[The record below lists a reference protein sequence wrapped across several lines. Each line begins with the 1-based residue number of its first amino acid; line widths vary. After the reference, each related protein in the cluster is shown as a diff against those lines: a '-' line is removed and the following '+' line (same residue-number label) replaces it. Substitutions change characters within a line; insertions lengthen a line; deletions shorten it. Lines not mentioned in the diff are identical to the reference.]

1 LIALNSV
8 ILISNIFDLTG
19 IIIKQIIQRRPR
31 LLLTLALGCIAAF
44 LLPGPVS
51 LITRALY
58 GWNVAVW
65 TYLLLMA
72 WLMMG
77 ADRHAV
83 RKMAQQEDESAV
95 AVLVLM
101 SLAATLS
108 LLAIIHELS
117 GMKGVS
123 SEERAVK
130 YLFASSTVLGSWLLL
145 GVIFCFHYALQYY
158 SAPPDK
164 PALRFPEEECMP
176 DFWDFLYFSF
186 TIAVAAQTSDV
197 TVMNR
202 KTRKT
207 VLAQSVL
214 SFFFNVAVV
223 GFSINIAAGLVG
235 N

>member
-1 LIALNSV
+1 M
-8 ILISNIFDLTG
+8 
-19 IIIKQIIQRRPR
+19 
-31 LLLTLALGCIAAF
+31 LLTLALGSLAAV
-44 LLPGPVS
+44 LLPGAQS
-51 LITRALY
+51 LITRALC

-77 ADRHAV
+77 ADKHAV

-117 GMKGVS
+117 GMAGAS
-123 SEERAVK
+123 REERAVK
-130 YLFASSTVLGSWLLL
+130 YLFACSTVLGSWLLL
-145 GVIFCFHYALQYY
+145 GVIFCFHYALQFYN
-158 SAPPDK
+158 APPDK
-164 PALRFPEEECMP
+164 PALRFPEEECIP

-202 KTRKT
+202 QTRKT

-223 GFSINIAAGLVG
+223 GFSINIAASLVG

>member
-1 LIALNSV
+1 MIFAR
-8 ILISNIFDLTG
+8 ISIFIFIQTG
-19 IIIKQIIQRRPR
+19 FIIKQIIQRRPR
-31 LLLTLALGCIAAF
+31 LLLTLGLGSLAAI
-44 LLPGPVS
+44 LLPGSVS
-51 LITRALY
+51 LVTRALC

-72 WLMMG
+72 WLMMC
-77 ADRHAV
+77 ADKHAV

-95 AVLVLM
+95 AVLALM
-101 SLAATLS
+101 SLAAAIS

-117 GMKGVS
+117 GMAGVG
-123 SEERAVK
+123 SEARAIK
-130 YLFASSTVLGSWLLL
+130 YLFATSTVLGSWLLL
-145 GVIFCFHYALQYY
+145 GVIFCFHYALLFY
-158 SAPPDK
+158 SAPQDK
-164 PALRFPEEECMP
+164 PALRFPEGEDMP

-202 KTRKT
+202 QTRKT

-223 GFSINIAAGLVG
+223 GFSINIAASLVG